1 MRAIKAPV
9 VRWPG
14 VCFADSYDWRD
25 GIGPKEKRPR
35 RTNFWTDA
43 FPEALKHLL
52 RQDPN
57 VILIGEMRDL
67 ETIAA
72 AITISETGHLVFATL
87 HTQDA
92 AQTIDRVIDVFPA
105 HQQQQIRVQLAGSLA
120 GVVCQTLC
128 RSRDG
133 RGRVAAT
140 EVLVAT
146 PAIRNLIRE
155 GKTHQIYSA
164 LQAGAKF
171 GMITMD
177 QSLAD
182 LVKRGLIAYD
192 VGLEKCHHVE
202 DFNRLCDRSGNLQS
216 GKLDADSPAI
226 VATKLKA
233 MGYAPISINEA
244 NTGMNKELKLPKLG
258 AKVKLKDL
266 AILSRQFATM
276 INSGLSLLRALTILC
291 EQTEN
296 KELQRVLLLVRTDVE
311 TGSALSQALAK
322 HSPDIFPPLMVNMIK
337 AGEVGGF
344 LDSVLLQVAENFESE
359 VKLRGKVKSAM
370 TYPVV
375 VFIMA
380 ILMCSAMLLFIVP
393 RFGKMYKDLGGE
405 LPAPTKILI
414 TLSTIM
420 KWSAPFVIIGFI
432 VFLIVWRKVKHDER
446 VRNFVDPMK
455 LRTPVFGKL
464 FQKIALSR
472 FARNLGTMMHSGVPI
487 LQSLDIVANTTG
499 NIVIARAV
507 RDVQDSVRTGES
519 LAGPLTQHPVF
530 PPMVVQMLAVGEDTE
545 VEATTEQLTA
555 LIEPIMIAILGGI
568 VGSMIIALYMPIFK
582 IFDLIK

>member
-1 MRAIKAPV
+1 MTSTYQYS
-9 VRWPG
+9 VR
-14 VCFADSYDWRD
+14 
-25 GIGPKEKRPR
+25 
-35 RTNFWTDA
+35 
-43 FPEALKHLL
+43 
-52 RQDPN
+52 
-57 VILIGEMRDL
+57 
-67 ETIAA
+67 
-72 AITISETGHLVFATL
+72 
-87 HTQDA
+87 
-92 AQTIDRVIDVFPA
+92 
-105 HQQQQIRVQLAGSLA
+105 
-120 GVVCQTLC
+120 
-128 RSRDG
+128 
-133 RGRVAAT
+133 
-140 EVLVAT
+140 
-146 PAIRNLIRE
+146 
-155 GKTHQIYSA
+155 
-164 LQAGAKF
+164 
-171 GMITMD
+171 
-177 QSLAD
+177 
-182 LVKRGLIAYD
+182 
-192 VGLEKCHHVE
+192 
-202 DFNRLCDRSGNLQS
+202 DRSGNLQS
-216 GKLDADSPAI
+216 GRLDADSPAI

-233 MGYAPISINEA
+233 MGYAPISINVA

-414 TLSTIM
+414 TMSTIM

-446 VRNFVDPMK
+446 VRNVVDPMK

-530 PPMVVQMLAVGEDTE
+530 PPMVVQMLAVGEDTGALDAMLAKISTFYDQE

-568 VGSMIIALYMPIFK
+568 VGSMIVALYMPIFK